1 MLLAKKW
8 DRRLRAAA
16 DAGRHRNHFLWMGSI
31 LTGIML
37 VLILVGYVWTP
48 YNTTGM
54 SGADKFLAPCLA
66 HPLGTDNFGRDIL
79 SRIMEGAGSTFFI
92 ALCVV
97 LIGGIVGTIIGCLT
111 GYFGGVPDLVLMRVC
126 DAITAFPS
134 ILLALVLITIVGYGK
149 YPIILILGILFIPS
163 FARVVRG
170 EVAKERNLNYVASAR
185 LMGAGHLRI
194 IFRHILPNTIQVL
207 LPIAAIGFNNAV
219 LAEASMSYLGLGVQP
234 PDASLGRMLSEA
246 QTYLARA
253 PWYAL
258 FVGLAIVVMILGLSL
273 LTEGLQQRRR
283 S

>member
-8 DRRLRAAA
+8 DRRPRAA

-97 LIGGIVGTIIGCLT
+97 LIGGIVGTIIGCIT

-149 YPIILILGILFIPS
+149 YPIILILGVLFIPS

>member
-8 DRRLRAAA
+8 DRRPRAAA

-48 YNTTGM
+48 YETTGM
-54 SGADKFLAPCLA
+54 SGTEMFLAPCLA
-66 HPLGTDNFGRDIL
+66 PPLGTDNFGRDIL